1 MNLPLQFLLVCGALC
16 GTSYALLIW
25 WGEAGKRRL
34 AKRARRFNQVRS
46 AKQDPVAAGQLRLE
60 TRGGL
65 DALILRLVPRP
76 EALRARLAASGM
88 GWSIGRYGL
97 VSAIVAIAVTI
108 LAVLRGSTPVTAIL
122 FGIGA
127 GIMLPHMLV
136 SSRIKRRQARF
147 NNLFPEAIGLIVRGL
162 KAGLPFA
169 DTLLVVGREVADP
182 LGEEFRRMSDQVKLG
197 QQIEHAMWTVAR
209 RINLAEF
216 NFLIITLSVQRET
229 GGNLAA
235 TLENLEEMLRRR
247 QQMRLKVKAMS
258 SEAKASAG
266 IIGSLPFVMSGMLY
280 LVSHDYIMQLF
291 TTHMGNIM
299 LAGGVGFLGV
309 GVFVMSRMVK
319 FEI

>member
-1 MNLPLQFLLVCGALC
+1 MPTVEFLLFCGALC
-16 GTSYALLIW
+16 GASYTLLIW
-25 WGEAGKRRL
+25 LGDAGKRRL
-34 AKRARRFNQVRS
+34 VKRARRFAQTR
-46 AKQDPVAAGQLRLE
+46 AGKQYTVAASQLRLE
-60 TRGGL
+60 RRGGL

-76 EALRARLAASGM
+76 ETLRARLSASGL

-97 VSAIVAIAVTI
+97 VGAIVAVAAAI
-108 LAVLRGSTPVTAIL
+108 LMALRGMTPVTAIL
-122 FGIGA
+122 VGIGA
-127 GIMLPHMLV
+127 GIMLPHMFV
-136 SSRIKRRQARF
+136 GSRIKRRQARF

-209 RINLAEF
+209 RIDLAEF

-235 TLENLEEMLRRR
+235 TLENLEDMLRRR

-266 IIGSLPFVMSGMLY
+266 IIGSLPFVMAGMLY
-280 LVSHDYIMQLF
+280 FVSHDYIMQLF

-299 LAGGVGFLGV
+299 LIGGGGFLGV